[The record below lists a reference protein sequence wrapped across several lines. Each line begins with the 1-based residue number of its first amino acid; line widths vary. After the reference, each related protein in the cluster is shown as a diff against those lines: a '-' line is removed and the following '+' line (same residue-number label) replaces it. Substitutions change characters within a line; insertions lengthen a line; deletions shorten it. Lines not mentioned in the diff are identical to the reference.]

1 MDKPT
6 VYAVM
11 KATIEIPVRGSSPA
25 ESFEQ
30 MYRAAKSEAED
41 LLRTKLQ
48 GTGCRVIGNVEFAHA
63 VVKGGA

>member
-41 LLRTKLQ
+41 LLRHKLS
-48 GTGCRVIGNVEFAHA
+48 GTGVRVCELQFSHA